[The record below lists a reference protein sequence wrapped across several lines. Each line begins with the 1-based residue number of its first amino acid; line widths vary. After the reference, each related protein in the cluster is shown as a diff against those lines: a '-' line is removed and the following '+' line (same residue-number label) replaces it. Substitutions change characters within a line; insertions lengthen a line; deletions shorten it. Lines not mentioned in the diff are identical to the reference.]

1 MYSFLKEGQYLEQF
15 PFFSGAAKDG
25 VIQLKKNKNII
36 EKLLQQ
42 IITET
47 ETNAAMS
54 TEMIRVHLLSLF
66 ITVLRDS
73 VPNAVAYLEREY
85 KVIEQTVNESRAT
98 DEDTKK
104 LKELSTAIDH
114 LRGQIEAIQLN
125 EPHRAEEMSRWDYPL
140 KEIKTKMVG
149 LRYQMFKRKYL

>member
-1 MYSFLKEGQYLEQF
+1 MPAVPKIDQENGTLIG
-15 PFFSGAAKDG
+15 GA
-25 VIQLKKNKNII
+25 
-36 EKLLQQ
+36 
-42 IITET
+42 
-47 ETNAAMS
+47 
-54 TEMIRVHLLSLF
+54 
-66 ITVLRDS
+66 DS